1 MKLSVEVSC
10 LALTK
15 KRVRYVFHS
24 CDFIN
29 ILTWVFVLRDL
40 IDAVVRDCMGPEQ
53 RLNDCVKA
61 KENLRAK
68 RRGVNSVFL
77 VQLRKKLCGK
87 QYESSRVKKFFLC
100 TPTGVS

>member
-77 VQLRKKLCGK
+77 VQLRKKL
-87 QYESSRVKKFFLC
+87 YAEPSESLQVKRIFQR
-100 TPTGVS
+100 TAEGVS